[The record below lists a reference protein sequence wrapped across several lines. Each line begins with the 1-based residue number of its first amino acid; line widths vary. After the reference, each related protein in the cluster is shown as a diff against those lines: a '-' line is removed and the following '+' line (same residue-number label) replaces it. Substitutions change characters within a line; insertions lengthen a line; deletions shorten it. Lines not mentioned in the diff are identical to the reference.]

1 MIRLFLSVDVAGS
14 TEFKTG
20 LTPRRGTLWLDVF
33 RDFFRNFPI
42 MMIGQVGMG
51 FLTEDSLPEVS
62 VWKFMGDEVIFA
74 AAPASPEEVT
84 LLMRAHFNAMAAYE
98 AEYLADLPL
107 RLKGSAWLACFPAP
121 NIEIEVP
128 ELARGGGKTQTDF
141 IGPDIDLGFRLG
153 KFAWPATV
161 TVSLDLL
168 DVVLNAGNR
177 DLMDFFLVGREPLK
191 GVLFGRPYPAIWARP
206 AGAAAGFMPWE
217 IEDSPLVARAVAE
230 GPATAGSLRMV
241 IDGVRLYLRKMHG
254 AASEPIRFEAAP
266 VATDAKLTTATLD
279 LPHPARKHAGSR
291 RHAARRGRGSSH
303 GGGARIGDPGDRQ
316 L

>member
-1 MIRLFLSVDVAGS
+1 MIRLFLSVDAAGS

-20 LTPRRGTLWLDVF
+20 PARRDSLLWLDVF

-42 MMIGQVGMG
+42 MMIGQVGME
-51 FLTEDSLPEVS
+51 FLAEDSLPEVA
-62 VWKFMGDEVIFA
+62 VWKFMGDEAIFV

-84 LLMRAHFNAMAAYE
+84 LLVRAHFNAMAAYE

-107 RLKGSAWLACFPAP
+107 RLKGSAWLARFPSP

-128 ELARGGGKTQTDF
+128 ELARGGKAQTDF

-168 DVVLNAGNR
+168 DVVLRAGNR
-177 DLMDFFLVGREPLK
+177 DLMEFFLVGREPLK

-217 IEDSPLVARAVAE
+217 IEDSPLVARAVAG
-230 GPATAGSLRMV
+230 GPAETETLRAA

-254 AASEPIRFEAAP
+254 TVSEPIRFEAAP
-266 VATDAKLTTATLD
+266 
-279 LPHPARKHAGSR
+279 AG
-291 RHAARRGRGSSH
+291 A
-303 GGGARIGDPGDRQ
+303 PQ
-316 L
+316 T

>member
-20 LTPRRGTLWLDVF
+20 LAHRRGTVWLDVF

-42 MMIGQVGMG
+42 MMVGQVGME
-51 FLTEDSLPEVS
+51 FLAEDILPEVA
-62 VWKFMGDEVIFA
+62 VWKFMGDEAIFV

-84 LLMRAHFNAMAAYE
+84 LLARAHFNAMAAYE

-107 RLKGSAWLACFPAP
+107 RLKGSAWLARFPSP

-128 ELARGGGKTQTDF
+128 ELGRGGGATQTDF

-168 DVVLNAGNR
+168 DVVLRAGNR

-206 AGAAAGFMPWE
+206 RGATAGFMPWE
-217 IEDSPLVARAVAE
+217 IEDSPLVARALAA
-230 GPATAGSLRMV
+230 GPAAIETLRAV

-254 AASEPIRFEAAP
+254 TVSEPIRFETAP
-266 VATDAKLTTATLD
+266 
-279 LPHPARKHAGSR
+279 AGASQTQI
-291 RHAARRGRGSSH
+291 A
-303 GGGARIGDPGDRQ
+303 
-316 L
+316 